1 MPRPFSVTLL
11 TLGVLTLATAGL
23 VRLEQAISLW
33 EFLVSLTLSPLYLAV
48 TGQVLG
54 IAGLPVAWGLWWGL
68 PWAPRF
74 CTGYVLTTLT
84 YYWLDRLFLTQT
96 QSESVNTPFA
106 IVVTMLVMG
115 FMFWVFRRKN
125 SQDFFN
131 HRRTE

>member
-11 TLGVLTLATAGL
+11 TLGVLTLAAAGL
-23 VRLEQAISLW
+23 VRMQQAISLW
-33 EFLVSLTLSPLYLAV
+33 DFLVSLNISPVYLFI
-48 TGQVLG
+48 TGLFFGV
-54 IAGLPVAWGLWWGL
+54 AGLPIAWGLWRGL
-68 PWAPRF
+68 AWTPRL
-74 CTGYVLTTLT
+74 CTGYVLAVVT

-115 FMFWVFRRKN
+115 FMFWVFRRKK
-125 SQDFFN
+125 QDFFN